1 MQLILSFHHSLGIN
15 TISIGNKNCLIIIID
30 EDGIIIVA
38 VKLYKVLVEDE
49 RCALDFQWHYFLT
62 LW

>member
-38 VKLYKVLVEDE
+38 VKLYKVLEEDE